1 MTLKALLLDFGG
13 VVVMAAYE
21 LHHLTEKL
29 LGLPSGFLTWR
40 GPFDPASD
48 PLWQAMQRDEI
59 TEREYWDIRAREIGQ
74 FVGQEWTVRDYTR
87 LIKCSSPAEAIRPE
101 ATETVR
107 LARANGIKV
116 GVLSNEL
123 ELFYGQE
130 CVDRMPI
137 IHELDALIDAS
148 HTKILKPEPEAYQM
162 ALAALGVVAH
172 ETLFVDDQ
180 GRNIVGAQQVGLE
193 TLHFDVTRPAVCY
206 AQVRLRL
213 GLG

>member
-1 MTLKALLLDFGG
+1 MLKALLLDFGG
-13 VVVMAAYE
+13 VVVMTSFE

-29 LGLPSGFLTWR
+29 LGLLPDTLTWR

-74 FVGQEWTVRDYTR
+74 LVGQAWTVRDYTK

-130 CVDRMPI
+130 CIDQMPI
-137 IHELDALIDAS
+137 IHELDTLIDAS
-148 HTKILKPEPEAYQM
+148 HTKVLKPEPEAYHM
-162 ALAALGVVAH
+162 ALTALGVMAH

-180 GRNIVGAQQVGLE
+180 WRNIVGAQQLDLE
-193 TLHFDVTRPAVCY
+193 TLHFDVTQPAECY
-206 AQVRLRL
+206 AQVQARL
-213 GLG
+213 GLE